1 MWVQYQ
7 PESNRR
13 KWLRKHGKGAY
24 IDFEDDELVKLRECF
39 KSLDDDGSESIGV
52 DELEDPLIAL
62 GLVESRQQVQQI
74 VQLVDEDGSEMIEF
88 DEFLQIIKGGA
99 GQTKAT
105 TGSSGGDNGS
115 GAIYK
120 FFKNLTTGKLQS
132 DDEQELPFS
141 LFISSKRRRKLLDSM
156 MSTDVKERAQ
166 GEVILHN
173 YKK

>member
-1 MWVQYQ
+1 
-7 PESNRR
+7 
-13 KWLRKHGKGAY
+13 
-24 IDFEDDELVKLRECF
+24 
-39 KSLDDDGSESIGV
+39 
-52 DELEDPLIAL
+52 
-62 GLVESRQQVQQI
+62 
-74 VQLVDEDGSEMIEF
+74 MIEF

-99 GQTKAT
+99 GQTKAAG
-105 TGSSGGDNGS
+105 GSSGGDNGS

-156 MSTDVKERAQ
+156 MSTDTKEKAQ

-173 YKK
+173 YKKQLAERMAREKVDRGQLIEE